1 MEKILACRKIVEQID
16 WECDV
21 HKCYHEK
28 NMGCDPSTF
37 LAQKWAF
44 SIVDKCIILE
54 DDRIPCDSFYRYCKE
69 LLDKYENDTR
79 VNHICGTNLLG
90 DNTRCKDDY
99 FFAPFGSTTWAT
111 WKRVADEW
119 DEQYTF
125 LNDNEYYLSC
135 LKDRIGEARFRSC
148 YKTALWHRD
157 TGKQYWETILGMGC
171 MLNNRVA
178 IIPKKNMVCDIGM
191 TENATH
197 AISNTRVIGKKH
209 LAMFHME
216 THDVSFPMK
225 HPRYLLPDQQ
235 YVAQLDKIA
244 GIGHPWLR
252 LARKLAYGFR
262 CVLYGEMGRIL
273 KKFRRKK

>member
-1 MEKILACRKIVEQID
+1 
-16 WECDV
+16 
-21 HKCYHEK
+21 
-28 NMGCDPSTF
+28 
-37 LAQKWAF
+37 
-44 SIVDKCIILE
+44 
-54 DDRIPCDSFYRYCKE
+54 
-69 LLDKYENDTR
+69 
-79 VNHICGTNLLG
+79 
-90 DNTRCKDDY
+90 
-99 FFAPFGSTTWAT
+99 
-111 WKRVADEW
+111 
-119 DEQYTF
+119 
-125 LNDNEYYLSC
+125 
-135 LKDRIGEARFRSC
+135 
-148 YKTALWHRD
+148 
-157 TGKQYWETILGMGC
+157 